1 MVISTITQTED
12 VDFSKSRGLLSATS
26 KLFVN
31 VTSIGSPFQRYGEV
45 PRFIGEELG
54 GALAFSSMI
63 NIDSTYSPILTLKI
77 ICSSNAFDKGNL
89 FQSTMLKQ
97 LPLFCNASASAC
109 VQHHIIKTASRKH
122 AADSA
127 ESFWQDLNFQDQLT
141 GSV

>member
-1 MVISTITQTED
+1 MVIPTIIQTED
-12 VDFSKSRGLLSATS
+12 ADFSKSRGLLSATS
-26 KLFVN
+26 KLFIN
-31 VTSIGSPFQRYGEV
+31 VTSTGSPFQRCGEV

-63 NIDSTYSPILTLKI
+63 NIDPTPKI
-77 ICSSNAFDKGNL
+77 VCPSNAFDKRDL

-122 AADSA
+122 AAGPA

-141 GSV
+141 GPV

>member
-1 MVISTITQTED
+1 MPT
-12 VDFSKSRGLLSATS
+12 FSKSRGLLSATS

-31 VTSIGSPFQRYGEV
+31 VTSTGSPFQRYGEV

-63 NIDSTYSPILTLKI
+63 NIDPTYSPTRTPKT
-77 ICSSNAFDKGNL
+77 ICPSNAFDKRDL
-89 FQSTMLKQ
+89 FHRTMLKQ
-97 LPLFCNASASAC
+97 LPLFGHASASAC
-109 VQHHIIKTASRKH
+109 VQHYIIKTASRKH
-122 AADSA
+122 AADRA